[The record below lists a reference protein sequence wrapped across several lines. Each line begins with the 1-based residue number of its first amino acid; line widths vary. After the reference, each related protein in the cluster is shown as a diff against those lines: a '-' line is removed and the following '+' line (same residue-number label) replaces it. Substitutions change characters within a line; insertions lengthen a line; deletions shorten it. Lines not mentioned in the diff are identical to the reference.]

1 MGHDIDI
8 KIKPVVSDR
17 HTSFEVD
24 FHLGNNITLISGKS
38 CSGRSLMKDLFRE
51 TLIKSD
57 KALAKSLP
65 IVYNR
70 CST

>member
-38 CSGRSLMKDLFRE
+38 CSGRSLMKDLFR
-51 TLIKSD
+51 
-57 KALAKSLP
+57 
-65 IVYNR
+65 
-70 CST
+70 